1 MPTPDTS
8 LHLDGALFIDGAWRP
23 SASGDTREVINP
35 FDGSALQRVDEGTA
49 VDAKAAVA
57 AARKAFDHG
66 PWPTTPAAE
75 RSAILNRVADLLQR
89 NRSRIATTET
99 LDTGK
104 TLVEAGID
112 VDDVASVFRYYAAL
126 AAGADPGRLV
136 DAGNPAVLSRVV
148 YEPVGVCALI
158 GPWNYPLLQISWK
171 VAPALAAGNTV
182 VLKPSEVT
190 PLTTMILVE
199 LLAEA
204 GVPAGVVNLVLGA
217 GATVGAALVESPD
230 VDLVSFTGGLSTG
243 KAIMRSAA
251 ETVKKVA
258 LELGGKNP
266 NIIFADADL
275 DAALDAALTAVFLH
289 AGQVCSAG
297 TRLLLHE
304 SIHDDFVAELVRRAE
319 LIRLGNGLDEK
330 TEMPPLV
337 SAEHRAKVE
346 GYVELGLA
354 EGARLLTG
362 GRRPKQAELQDGY
375 FYEPTVFVDCHRE
388 MRIVQEETFGPIVTV
403 ERFSTEQQAVE
414 LGNDTGY
421 GLAGGVWTADRARAQ
436 RVAGRLRHGTVWIND
451 FGPYLPQAE
460 WGGFKLSGV
469 GRELGPS
476 GLAEYREA
484 KHVYENTAPAA
495 QYWFSGGKPAE
506 VKPAN

>member
-1 MPTPDTS
+1 MSTPDTS
-8 LHLDGALFIDGAWRP
+8 MHLDGALYIDGAWV
-23 SASGDTREVINP
+23 AAVAGDSREVINP
-35 FDGSALQRVDEGTA
+35 SDGSALQRIDEGSA
-49 VDAKAAVA
+49 ADALAAVA

-66 PWPTTPAAE
+66 PWPTTSATE
-75 RSAILNRVADLLQR
+75 RSALLFKVADLLGR
-89 NRSRIATTET
+89 NRSRIAMVET

-104 TLVEAGID
+104 TLTESGID
-112 VDDVASVFRYYAAL
+112 VDDVAAVFRYYAAL
-126 AAGADPGRLV
+126 AVGDPGRLV

-158 GPWNYPLLQISWK
+158 GPWNYPLLQMSWK

-190 PLTTMILVE
+190 PLSTLILVE
-199 LLAEA
+199 LLVEA
-204 GVPAGVVNLVLGA
+204 GIPAGVVNLVLGSGPA
-217 GATVGAALVESPD
+217 VGAPMVQSKD
-230 VDLVSFTGGLSTG
+230 VDLVSFTGGLATG
-243 KAIMRSAA
+243 RAIMRSAA

-266 NIIFADADL
+266 NIVFADADL
-275 DAALDAALTAVFLH
+275 DAALDAALTGVFLH

-297 TRLLLHE
+297 TRLLLHS
-304 SIHDDFVAELVRRAE
+304 SIHDEFVAELARRAE
-319 LIRLGNGLDEK
+319 LITIGSGLDEA

-337 SAEHRAKVE
+337 SAAHRAKVE
-346 GYVELGLA
+346 GYVALGLS
-354 EGARLLTG
+354 EGARLLCG
-362 GRRPKQAELQDGY
+362 GQRPKDAHLQDG
-375 FYEPTVFVDCHRE
+375 FYYSPTVFVDCHRG

-403 ERFSTEQQAVE
+403 ERFETEDEAVM
-414 LGNDTGY
+414 LGNDTDY
-421 GLAGGVWTADRARAQ
+421 GLAGGVWTADRAKAH

-460 WGGFKLSGV
+460 WGGFKLSGS
-469 GRELGPS
+469 GRELGPA

-495 QYWFSGGKPAE
+495 QYWFSGARPADS
-506 VKPAN
+506 